1 MGGAMKIRR
10 SRNMMH
16 NMPTI
21 STNFDSFNSVEEQV
35 EEEYDCMIMKSNDF
49 GTAPG
54 PLDVIGEDG
63 RHLVRLSQ
71 ENVDLFQNL
80 ESKQKR
86 GMFSAGKA
94 MSTIE
99 QEQSL
104 EDEFDEEPVK
114 AKGHKKS
121 SSVGSLKVPPAA
133 TSASPATERRKS
145 ISHRISNIP
154 MFRKKNALDE
164 SF

>member
-1 MGGAMKIRR
+1 
-10 SRNMMH
+10 MH

-21 STNFDSFNSVEEQV
+21 STNFDSFNSVEEHV
-35 EEEYDCMIMKSNDF
+35 EEEYDCMSMKSNDF

-104 EDEFDEEPVK
+104 EDEFDEEPV
-114 AKGHKKS
+114 HKDI
-121 SSVGSLKVPPAA
+121 SLQGGC
-133 TSASPATERRKS
+133 
-145 ISHRISNIP
+145 
-154 MFRKKNALDE
+154 
-164 SF
+164 